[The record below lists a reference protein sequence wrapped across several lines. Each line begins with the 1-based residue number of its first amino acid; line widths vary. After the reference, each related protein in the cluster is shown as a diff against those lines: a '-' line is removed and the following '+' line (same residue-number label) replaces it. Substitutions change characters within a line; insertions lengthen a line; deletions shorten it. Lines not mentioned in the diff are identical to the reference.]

1 MERITVPGPDGGFS
15 VPAGLEREAAERLGR
30 YEDAHGRLLARQE
43 ELAGRRRNTELTPSG
58 CTVLCLDAAMAGIG
72 SNSCGPALR
81 PRYQVDSQELGME
94 LHLLLNP
101 LITHTS
107 THNEVKP

>member
-43 ELAGRRRNTELTPSG
+43 ELAGRMEALKAQGKQKTAQFRGLFAEMLTIQNTLTLWE
-58 CTVLCLDAAMAGIG
+58 TYGI
-72 SNSCGPALR
+72 
-81 PRYQVDSQELGME
+81 
-94 LHLLLNP
+94 H
-101 LITHTS
+101 
-107 THNEVKP
+107 

>member
-43 ELAGRRRNTELTPSG
+43 ELAGRMEALKAQGQQKTAQFRELFAEKLTIQNTLTLWE
-58 CTVLCLDAAMAGIG
+58 TYGI
-72 SNSCGPALR
+72 
-81 PRYQVDSQELGME
+81 
-94 LHLLLNP
+94 H
-101 LITHTS
+101 
-107 THNEVKP
+107 

>member
-43 ELAGRRRNTELTPSG
+43 ELAGRMEALKAQGKQKTAQFRAPRPKTPTLKIPCPGGAPSAIQKGPKKAARRPFGRRPSRAHG
-58 CTVLCLDAAMAGIG
+58 D
-72 SNSCGPALR
+72 
-81 PRYQVDSQELGME
+81 
-94 LHLLLNP
+94 
-101 LITHTS
+101 
-107 THNEVKP
+107 

>member
-43 ELAGRRRNTELTPSG
+43 ELAGRIE
-58 CTVLCLDAAMAGIG
+58 
-72 SNSCGPALR
+72 ALKAHG
-81 PRYQVDSQELGME
+81 D
-94 LHLLLNP
+94 
-101 LITHTS
+101 
-107 THNEVKP
+107 